1 MSRCCVAARRAASG
15 GVAANVAMVASM
27 SARTASILSGSLT
40 RAMTSKSP
48 GSRVVDVKV
57 NGQPLNETRKYT
69 FATSTFIALDG
80 GDGYTMFKGAPVL
93 VSPDKAPIDS
103 EALRR
108 MFVAGKAISP
118 KVEGRIKRL
127 DTAQKA
133 ATDCK

>member
-1 MSRCCVAARRAASG
+1 
-15 GVAANVAMVASM
+15 
-27 SARTASILSGSLT
+27 
-40 RAMTSKSP
+40 
-48 GSRVVDVKV
+48 VKV

-69 FATSTFIALDG
+69 FATSTFIGLDG

-103 EALRR
+103 EALKR
-108 MFVAGKAISP
+108 MFVAGKAIAP